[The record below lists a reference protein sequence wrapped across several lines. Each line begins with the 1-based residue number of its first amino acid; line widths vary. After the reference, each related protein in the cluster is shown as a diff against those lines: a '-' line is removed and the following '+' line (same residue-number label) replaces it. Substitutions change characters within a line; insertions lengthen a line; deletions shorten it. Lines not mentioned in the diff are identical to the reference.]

1 MSLRL
6 RDTRTG
12 SLRTVS
18 PGRPGPLALYVC
30 GPTVYD
36 AAHVGHGRTY
46 LYFDLLR
53 RTLEEGGTTV
63 RHIMNI
69 TDFEDKVDVR
79 AAELGLTWKQ
89 LARQEER
96 RFLSDL
102 RQFGARMPHSTPR
115 ASDFVTHMVEVARR
129 LDRTGRIHRQGDS
142 WFYTPP
148 THSRWRNFP
157 IAGDLEQHA
166 VPEPGHPL
174 TEA

>member
-1 MSLRL
+1 M
-6 RDTRTG
+6 
-12 SLRTVS
+12 
-18 PGRPGPLALYVC
+18 ALYVC

-148 THSRWRNFP
+148 T
-157 IAGDLEQHA
+157 I
-166 VPEPGHPL
+166 PGGGTSPL
-174 TEA
+174 PATSSSMRFRSPVIR